1 MVNKFFFS
9 CCLLAV
15 LFSCQISKNVPKGFY
30 LLQDNAVKLQKSGGT
45 LTTADLEGVIRQQP
59 NQKLIGMPFR
69 LSLFNSVDSA
79 KVASKRQ
86 RKNEDL
92 LAKNQQN
99 IDNMNRINQKRMNRA
114 REKGRDY
121 YTEKII
127 PMKDIEHP
135 RRFFREWLKFKYGE
149 KPVIFD
155 TNLYVKSIEQLGILL
170 RKKGYY
176 EALVEAEIHKDY
188 RKRTTTVVYL
198 VNARKP
204 YIIDSI
210 YLKGPSK
217 VTSLY
222 NSFINRQ
229 VKANGVHPL
238 LNNTLD
244 EDLLINHSELVAREM
259 RDMALFGFTNSNI
272 RFLADTN
279 ALKKSVTLGLEFL
292 PRRIPHGSIS
302 DSFVTVAFNNYYV
315 NKVIFHLSDTNR
327 IDIPF
332 KTYLTQKN
340 VNSSKDALE
349 SSFLATTEE
358 YEYRKLTCDKNAIKR
373 FKLTK
378 HDLNPFRMVDVSF
391 NGDKP
396 SVKPHLLELQ
406 NYLEPTNYFKDKYL
420 ERSYQY
426 LSQLN
431 LFTTIKPVFY
441 EVPGKN
447 QVNVHYF
454 LVPKKK
460 QSFSFEPRFTSSF
473 GLLGVNASMN
483 YVNNNVFRGGEK
495 FTFTLGGGFES
506 QPIVFDDGTT
516 GGRAFNT
523 LEFGPSVKL
532 EIPGLFPSPVW
543 LLSKRQKPITVIGA
557 GLNFERRD
565 IFSRRVFQMNY
576 TWRWKVDKTQV
587 FTFGLPFAS
596 TIKFV
601 QFDNSDAFQNQIN
614 TLSDLFLRNSYSNQL
629 IWEDFKFQ
637 FEFSN
642 VNKDYVADEG
652 HSSRKTNMDIN
663 VTSSISLAGNTLAF
677 LTKNA
682 DTISGGQHT
691 FYGNVFAEFIRN
703 DNQLVLTKRFNS
715 SLQLAGK
722 FMAGFGLPYG
732 NSTTSMPYDYSF
744 FAGGANDN
752 RGWKARLLGPGR
764 YKSYLDSTGTA
775 TQIGDI
781 RIGGSIEFRFSM
793 SQMLKSV
800 LFADFGNIWTTKED
814 DNRVGATF
822 STDFYKQLAL
832 SIGTG
837 LRIDLGFFL
846 VRFDLGFPI
855 CNPALP
861 DKARWVFQSRN
872 SYYLEGAEYY
882 GITGTLE
889 EQLIGG
895 KEKLSRPFMPSL
907 NFGIGLPF

>member
-1 MVNKFFFS
+1 MMKKIAVSFF
-9 CCLLAV
+9 CLAV
-15 LFSCQISKNVPKGFY
+15 LFSCQIAKNVPKGFV
-30 LLQDNAVKLQKSGGT
+30 LLHENEVKLQKSGGT
-45 LTTADLEGVIRQQP
+45 LTSTDLEEVIRQKP

-79 KVASKRQ
+79 KIALKRH
-86 RKNEDL
+86 RKNEAL
-92 LAKNQQN
+92 LAKNN
-99 IDNMNRINQKRMNRA
+99 RAIDKMNVINQRRINRA
-114 REKGRDY
+114 RDKGRDY

-127 PMKDIEHP
+127 QMKDIEHP
-135 RRFFREWLKFKYGE
+135 HRFFREWLKFKYGE
-149 KPVIFD
+149 KPVVFD
-155 TNLYVKSIEQLGILL
+155 TNLHVKSIEQLRILL
-170 RKKGYY
+170 QKKGYF
-176 EALVEAEIHKDY
+176 EAQVEAEVNKEN
-188 RKRTTTVVYL
+188 RKRTVTVSYI
-198 VNARKP
+198 VNAGKP
-204 YIIDSI
+204 YVIDSI
-210 YLKGPSK
+210 YLKGPNK
-217 VTSLY
+217 ITNLY
-222 NSFINRQ
+222 NSYVSRQ
-229 VKANGVHPL
+229 EKSTGEHPL
-238 LNNTLD
+238 LNQPLD
-244 EDLLINHSELVAREM
+244 EDLLKNHSELVAREM

-279 ALKKSVTLGLEFL
+279 AQKKTVTLGLEFL
-292 PRRIPHGSIS
+292 PRRIPHGSIP
-302 DSFVTVAFNNYYV
+302 DSFITVAFKDYFV

-327 IDIPF
+327 IDRPY
-332 KTYLTQKN
+332 KNYLSQKN
-340 VNSSKDALE
+340 ITTSKDALE
-349 SSFLATTEE
+349 PSFLATAEI

-378 HDLNPFRMVDVSF
+378 HDLNPFRMVDVYY

-420 ERSYQY
+420 ERSYKF

-441 EVPGKN
+441 EIPGKN

-460 QSFSFEPRFTSSF
+460 QSFSLEPRFTSSF
-473 GLLGVNASMN
+473 GLLGVNASLN
-483 YVNNNVFRGGEK
+483 YVNNNMFRGGEK

-516 GGRAFNT
+516 GGRTFNT
-523 LEFGPSVKL
+523 LEFGPSLKI

-565 IFSRRVFQMNY
+565 IFTRRVFQMNY

-587 FTFGLPFAS
+587 FTFGLPLAS

-601 QFDNSDAFQNQIN
+601 QFNNSDAFQNQIN

-642 VNKDYVADEG
+642 INKDYVADEG
-652 HSSRKTNMDIN
+652 HSSRKTSTDIN
-663 VTSSISLAGNTLAF
+663 FTSSIALAGNTLGF
-677 LTKNA
+677 ITKNA

-691 FYGNVFAEFIRN
+691 FYGNVFAEFLRN
-703 DNQLVLTKRFNS
+703 DNQLVFTKRFNS
-715 SLQLAGK
+715 SIQLAGK

-752 RGWKARLLGPGR
+752 RGWKARLLGPGV

-781 RIGGSIEFRFSM
+781 RIGGSLEYRFSL
-793 SQMLKSV
+793 SKMLKSV
-800 LFADFGNIWTTKED
+800 VFSDFGNIWTSRIDE
-814 DNRVGATF
+814 NRVGASFTP
-822 STDFYKQLAL
+822 DFYKQFAFTL
-832 SIGTG
+832 GTG
-837 LRIDLGFFL
+837 LRIDLDFFI
-846 VRFDLGFPI
+846 VRFDLGFPMR
-855 CNPALP
+855 NPALP
-861 DKARWVFQSRN
+861 EKAQWVFQDRSL
-872 SYYLEGAEYY
+872 YYLEGAQYY
-882 GITGTLE
+882 GISGSE
-889 EQLIGG
+889 SEKIQAM
-895 KEKLSRPFMPSL
+895 KEKMPRPFLPSL

>member
-1 MVNKFFFS
+1 MVNKIFIS
-9 CCLLAV
+9 CCFLAV
-15 LFSCQISKNVPKGFY
+15 LFSCQVSKNVPKGFY
-30 LLQDNAVKLQKSGGT
+30 LLQNNEVKLQKSGGT
-45 LTTADLEGVIRQQP
+45 LTAADLKKVIRQQP

-69 LSLFNSVDSA
+69 LTLYNMVDSA
-79 KVASKRQ
+79 KVASKRHRRNEAMLEENQ
-86 RKNEDL
+86 RNLDK
-92 LAKNQQN
+92 
-99 IDNMNRINQKRMNRA
+99 MNRINQKRILRA
-114 REKGRDY
+114 RKKGRDY

-155 TNLYVKSIEQLGILL
+155 TNLYVKSIDQLGILL

-176 EALVEAEIHKDY
+176 ESLIQAEINKDY
-188 RKRTTTVVYL
+188 RNRTATVTFQ
-198 VNARKP
+198 VNAGKP

-210 YLKGPSK
+210 FLKGASK
-217 VTSLY
+217 ITSHY
-222 NSFINRQ
+222 NSYISRQ
-229 VKANGVHPL
+229 VKATGEHPL
-238 LNNTLD
+238 LNHTLD
-244 EDLLINHSELVAREM
+244 EDMLANHSELVAREM
-259 RDMALFGFTNSNI
+259 RDMALFGFTNTNI
-272 RFLADTN
+272 RYLADTN
-279 ALKKSVTLGLEFL
+279 SQKKTVTLGLEFL
-292 PRRIPHGSIS
+292 PRRIPHASIS
-302 DSFVTVAFNNYYV
+302 DSFVTVAFDYYYV

-327 IDIPF
+327 LSLPF
-332 KTYLTQKN
+332 STYLAQKN
-340 VNSSKDALE
+340 INSSKDALE
-349 SSFLATTEE
+349 SSFLATTEV
-358 YEYRKLTCDKNAIKR
+358 YEYRKLKCDKKAIKR
-373 FKLTK
+373 FQLTK
-378 HDLNPFRMVDVSF
+378 HDFNPFRKVDVYY

-396 SVKPHLLELQ
+396 GVKPHLLELQ
-406 NYLEPTNYFKDKYL
+406 NFLEPTNYFKDKYL
-420 ERSYQY
+420 ERSYQF

-523 LEFGPSVKL
+523 LEFGPSLKI

-565 IFSRRVFQMNY
+565 IFTRRVFQMNY

-652 HSSRKTNMDIN
+652 HSSRKTSMDIN
-663 VTSSISLAGNTLAF
+663 LTSSISLAGNTLAF

-703 DNQLVLTKRFNS
+703 DNQLVLTKRFNAS
-715 SLQLAGK
+715 TQLAGK

-752 RGWKARLLGPGR
+752 RGWKARLLGPGV

-781 RIGGSIEFRFSM
+781 RIGGSVEFRFSL
-793 SQMLKSV
+793 SKMLKSV
-800 LFADFGNIWTTKED
+800 VFTDFGNIWTSRTD
-814 DNRVGATF
+814 GNRLGASF
-822 STDFYKQLAL
+822 SPDFYKQLAFTL
-832 SIGTG
+832 GTG
-837 LRIDLGFFL
+837 LRIDLDFFI
-846 VRFDLGFPI
+846 VRLDLGFPMR
-855 CNPALP
+855 NPALP
-861 DKARWVFQSRN
+861 EKARWVFQDRS
-872 SYYLEGAEYY
+872 SYYLEGAQYY
-882 GITGTLE
+882 GISGSAS
-889 EQLIGG
+889 EQIKAM
-895 KEKLSRPFMPSL
+895 KEIMPRPFLPSL
-907 NFGIGLPF
+907 HFGIGLPF